1 MVSETKL
8 DNNFPVGQF
17 LIDGYGPPI
26 RLDRDIH
33 GGGLILFVRDNIPCK
48 LLSLEN
54 KPMEG
59 FYVEI
64 NLRKTKW
71 LLCCSYNPCK
81 SNIDFHLEH
90 LNRNLALYSS
100 CYENFM
106 VIGDFN
112 VEASNSAMSVFSD
125 TYNLKNLIKEP
136 TCYKNPNKPSCI
148 DLMLTNKPRSFKH
161 SCVIETGLSDFHRM
175 TITVMKATFEK
186 LQPRVVNYRD
196 YKYSENCRF
205 RADLLSELSKENI
218 EENEEGLSDF
228 LDTCKRIL
236 DLHFPRK
243 QKYARG
249 NHMPFMNRALS
260 KEIMT
265 RTRLRNNF
273 LKDRSEENK
282 RKYSKQR
289 NYCVSLLRKSKSYH
303 FGNLNEKN
311 ISDNKT
317 FWKTIKP
324 FLSEKITSTQKI
336 TLIDKEEIIIG
347 DNNTA
352 EVLNTFFSS
361 IVSNLKIDGY
371 SNSDP
376 LANNIRDPV
385 LKYIVKY
392 RNHPSILAIGE
403 LYNENRELPFSFSK
417 IHRDEVLSNI
427 LKLETSKAC
436 QDTDI
441 PTKIVKENADIFAN
455 VLVSSFNDSIEKSN
469 FPSILKNA
477 SITPV
482 FKKGDRNSKD
492 NYRPVSILPNISK
505 IFERCIFR

>member
-1 MVSETKL
+1 
-8 DNNFPVGQF
+8 
-17 LIDGYGPPI
+17 
-26 RLDRDIH
+26 
-33 GGGLILFVRDNIPCK
+33 
-48 LLSLEN
+48 
-54 KPMEG
+54 
-59 FYVEI
+59 
-64 NLRKTKW
+64 
-71 LLCCSYNPCK
+71 
-81 SNIDFHLEH
+81 
-90 LNRNLALYSS
+90 
-100 CYENFM
+100 M

-112 VEASNSAMSVFSD
+112 VEANNSAMSVFSD
-125 TYNLKNLIKEP
+125 TYNLKNLIKVP

-148 DLMLTNKPRSFKH
+148 DLMLRSKPRSFKH
-161 SCVIETGLSDFHRM
+161 SCVIKTGLSDFHRM

-186 LQPRVVNYRD
+186 LQPRLVNYRD
-196 YKYSENCRF
+196 YKYFENCRF

-236 DLHFPRK
+236 DLHVPRK

-289 NYCVSLLRKSKSYH
+289 NYCVSLLRKSKSDY

-324 FLSEKITSTQKI
+324 FLSDKITSTQKI

-385 LKYIVKY
+385 LKCIVKY
-392 RNHPSILAIGE
+392 RNHSSILAIGE
-403 LYNENRELPFSFSK
+403 LYNKNRELPFF
-417 IHRDEVLSNI
+417 
-427 LKLETSKAC
+427 
-436 QDTDI
+436 
-441 PTKIVKENADIFAN
+441 F
-455 VLVSSFNDSIEKSN
+455 
-469 FPSILKNA
+469 KN
-477 SITPV
+477 T
-482 FKKGDRNSKD
+482 
-492 NYRPVSILPNISK
+492 
-505 IFERCIFR
+505 